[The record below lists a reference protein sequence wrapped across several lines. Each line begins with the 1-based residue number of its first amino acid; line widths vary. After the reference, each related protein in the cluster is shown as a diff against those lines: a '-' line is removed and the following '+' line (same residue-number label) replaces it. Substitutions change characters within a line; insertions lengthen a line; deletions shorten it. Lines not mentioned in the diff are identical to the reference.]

1 MQSTVNAHTI
11 IYAEL
16 FYLCIDL
23 EQYLIYKLHR
33 ISFKFPFS
41 NLYNEFPV
49 NHQWA

>member
-11 IYAEL
+11 IYTEL

-33 ISFKFPFS
+33 ISIKT
-41 NLYNEFPV
+41 
-49 NHQWA
+49 